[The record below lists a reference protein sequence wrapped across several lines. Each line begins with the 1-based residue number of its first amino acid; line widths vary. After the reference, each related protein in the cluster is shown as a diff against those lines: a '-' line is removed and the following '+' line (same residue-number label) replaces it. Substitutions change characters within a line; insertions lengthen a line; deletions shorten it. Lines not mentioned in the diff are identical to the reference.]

1 MRLLL
6 AEDDAELAD
15 GITHALRQSGYAVD
29 WVADGAQADAAL
41 LATEYDLLVLDLGL
55 PGVDGFEVLK
65 RLRDRGGRTFVL
77 ILTARDEVEN
87 RIRGLDLGAD
97 DYLTKPFALGE
108 LEARLRALNRRV
120 RSDGQIKPSFGSLT
134 LDTLANQVLA
144 NGVALDLT
152 QREYDVLGML
162 IERGGKVVSKD
173 FLFERLYGWDAQST
187 PSAIE
192 VFISRIR
199 RKIEPA
205 GMTVRVIRGL
215 GYLLEAEAG
224 GTGNQTQ

>member
-6 AEDDAELAD
+6 AEDDNELAD
-15 GITHALRQSGYAVD
+15 GITHALRQTGYAVD
-29 WVADGAQADAAL
+29 WVADGTQADAAL
-41 LATEYDLLVLDLGL
+41 VSTEYDLLVLDLGL
-55 PGVDGFEVLK
+55 PGLDGFEVLK

-120 RSDGQIKPSFGSLT
+120 RSDGQIKPTFGSLT
-134 LDTLANQVLA
+134 LDSLANQVLA

-152 QREYDVLGML
+152 QREYDVLGIL
-162 IERGGKVVSKD
+162 VERGGKVVSKD

-199 RKIEPA
+199 RKIEPS

-215 GYLLEAEAG
+215 GYLLEYAG
-224 GTGNQTQ
+224 DAGAQTE

>member
-6 AEDDAELAD
+6 AEDDNELAD
-15 GITHALRQSGYAVD
+15 GISHALRQSGYAVD
-29 WVADGAQADAAL
+29 AVPTGTQADAAL
-41 LATEYDLLVLDLGL
+41 AATDYDLLVLDLGL
-55 PGVDGFEVLK
+55 PGLDGFEVLK
-65 RLRDRGGRTFVL
+65 RLRDRGSRTFVL

-108 LEARLRALNRRV
+108 LEARLRALHRRV
-120 RSDGQIKPSFGSLT
+120 RSDGEIKPSFGSLT

-144 NGVALDLT
+144 DGVALDLT
-152 QREYDVLGML
+152 QREYDVLGIL

-199 RKIEPA
+199 RKIEPS

-215 GYLLEAEAG
+215 GYLLESSVSAA
-224 GTGNQTQ
+224 NAQTQ

>member
-6 AEDDAELAD
+6 AEDDNELAD
-15 GITHALRQSGYAVD
+15 GIGHALRQSGYAVD
-29 WVADGAQADAAL
+29 RVASGLEADSAL
-41 LATEYDLLVLDLGL
+41 TATDYDLAVLDLGL
-55 PGVDGFEVLK
+55 PGIDGFEVLR
-65 RLRDRGGRTFVL
+65 RLRDRGGRTIVL

-120 RSDGQIKPSFGSLT
+120 RTDGQIRLSWGALV
-134 LDTLANQVLA
+134 LDSLANQVLA
-144 NGVALDLT
+144 DGVALDLT
-152 QREYDVLGML
+152 QREYDVLAML

-173 FLFERLYGWDAQST
+173 FLFERLYGWDAQSA

-199 RKIEPA
+199 RKIEPS
-205 GMTVRVIRGL
+205 GMNIRVVRGL
-215 GYLLEAEAG
+215 GYLLEPIRHEPAAK
-224 GTGNQTQ
+224 NP

>member
-6 AEDDAELAD
+6 AEDDSELAD
-15 GITHALRQSGYAVD
+15 GISQALRQSGYAVD
-29 WVADGAQADAAL
+29 WVADGRKADAAL
-41 LATEYDLLVLDLGL
+41 SDTEYDLAVVDLGL
-55 PGVDGFEVLK
+55 PGLSGFDVLQ
-65 RLRDRGGRTFVL
+65 RLRERGSKTFVL

-108 LEARLRALNRRV
+108 LEARLRALSRRV
-120 RSDGQIKPSFGSLT
+120 RADGQIKLTCGPLT
-134 LDTLANQVLA
+134 LDSLANQVLA
-144 NGVALDLT
+144 DGTALDLT
-152 QREYDVLGML
+152 QREYDVLALL
-162 IERGGKVVSKD
+162 IERCGKVVSKD
-173 FLFERLYGWDAQST
+173 FLFERIYGWDAQST

-205 GMTVRVIRGL
+205 GMNIRVIRGL
-215 GYLLEAEAG
+215 GYLLEAGKNEPPAPP
-224 GTGNQTQ
+224 Q